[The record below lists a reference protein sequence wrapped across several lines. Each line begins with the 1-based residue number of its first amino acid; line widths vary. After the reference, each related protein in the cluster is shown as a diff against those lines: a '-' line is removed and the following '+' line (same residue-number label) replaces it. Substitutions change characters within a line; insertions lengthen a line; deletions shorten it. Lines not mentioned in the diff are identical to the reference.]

1 MISTNL
7 HPEETAVNS
16 HERTKPT
23 SQPFI
28 SVVVPAYNEQ
38 NWIELTL
45 RSLSDYLQQEF
56 KRWEIL
62 VVDDG
67 SQDETPQICENLSR
81 QNDKMIYLRNEK
93 NSGKGYSVR
102 RGMQTAKGDVRFF
115 MDADMPFELDILPVM
130 VKALETDQD
139 VVIGAR
145 DLPGSTLIGVPFI
158 RFVAGQAFSLL
169 VRLFAI
175 KGISDTQCGLKGF
188 RADAAEAIFSRTT
201 INDFGMDV
209 EVLFIAQRLGLN
221 ITRIPVHMTGFRG
234 ESRVHLIKDSLNM
247 FFELILIR
255 WNALWG
261 RYK

>member
-1 MISTNL
+1 MNL
-7 HPEETAVNS
+7 
-16 HERTKPT
+16 HERTRQN
-23 SQPFI
+23 SRPFI

-45 RSLSDYLQQEF
+45 RSLSDYLQKEY
-56 KRWEIL
+56 KNWEIL

-67 SQDETPQICENLSR
+67 SQDETHLICERFTTHNS
-81 QNDKMIYLRNEK
+81 KIIYLRNEQ

-102 RGMQTAKGDVRFF
+102 RGMLAAKGDVRFF
-115 MDADMPFELDILPVM
+115 MDADMPFELDILQTM
-130 VKALETDQD
+130 VKALETEQD

-145 DLPGSTLIGVPFI
+145 DLPGSTLVGVPFV
-158 RFVAGQAFSLL
+158 RFVAGQVFSLL
-169 VRLFAI
+169 VRLFGI

-188 RADAAEAIFSRTT
+188 RADAAEAVFSRAT

-209 EVLFIAQRLGLN
+209 EVLFIAQHLGLN

-261 RYK
+261 KYK